1 MMLPYIYGERSP
13 LQDPRAAGML
23 FGLRG
28 NHGRAHINRAA
39 LEAVGYS
46 TLQHLILFEELGLP
60 PKRIITAGGG
70 TKNRTWMQIDCDTC
84 GMPIQIPEC
93 WQCCTFGDAMLAALG
108 AGALDSFSALRQA
121 LPAGTVLQPDE
132 TAHRLYASRYPIFR
146 DLYRSN
152 REQMHA
158 LSAEA

>member
-1 MMLPYIYGERSP
+1 M
-13 LQDPRAAGML
+13 
-23 FGLRG
+23 
-28 NHGRAHINRAA
+28 
-39 LEAVGYS
+39 GYS

-70 TKNRTWMQIDCDTC
+70 TKNRTWMQIVCDIC
-84 GMPIQIPEC
+84 GMPIQIPES
-93 WQCCTFGDAMLAALG
+93 WQCSAFGDAMLAALG

-158 LSAEA
+158 LSAGN